1 MTVLSKALT
10 TLLFLYITSTVFAQN
25 NAQEKTETYI
35 KSASFM
41 KDNQGVIPFF
51 RLGERMTFEFD
62 DLLANETNYYYRVFP
77 FNYDW
82 TPSKLRTQDYLTGME
97 NQRIQNYENSFNT
110 LQIFSHYKLNIP
122 NNNYRITKSGNYV
135 LEIYDDQNE
144 VVIRRKFIL
153 YESLVNVGAQVKR
166 TRNIE
171 EIDWKQNI
179 EFSVQLGE
187 NQYQNPSQN
196 IKAALFQNAR
206 WDSYISNVPP
216 QYTIGTELIY
226 KYNKETQFWGGNEYL
241 NFDNSDIKAV
251 NNNIVKVNADTGVY
265 NTFLFINQ
273 ARKNSL
279 YTFFPDI
286 NGSFYPRNIFREQ
299 PSIEADYSW
308 VYFRLNLSQDIT
320 DTQYYVTG
328 MFNNYELTDESLM
341 SFNPETKLYEK
352 ALLIKQG
359 FTNYNYTAV
368 HKRKVDLKEAPDG
381 NFAQTENQYQILIYY
396 KGTTDLYDRV
406 IGYGLTNSE
415 NIVY

>member
-25 NAQEKTETYI
+25 NAQEKTDTYI

-179 EFSVQLGE
+179 EFSIQLGE

-196 IKAALFQNAR
+196 IKVALFQNAR

-216 QYTIGTELIY
+216 QYTLGTELIY

-241 NFDNSDIKAV
+241 NFDNSDIKVV

-368 HKRKVDLKEAPDG
+368 YKRKVDLKEAPDG

>member
-25 NAQEKTETYI
+25 NAQEKTDTYI

-179 EFSVQLGE
+179 EFSIQLGE

-196 IKAALFQNAR
+196 IKVALFQNAR

-216 QYTIGTELIY
+216 QYTLGTELIY

-241 NFDNSDIKAV
+241 NFDNSDIKVV

-368 HKRKVDLKEAPDG
+368 HKSKVDLKEAPDG